1 MLTIYR
7 RHRKACKHRD
17 KGREH
22 RHCQCPIWV
31 DGFLGGKELRES
43 LKLRDW
49 QRAQETVREW
59 EANDRRDVKPER
71 KRLEDAWAD
80 CRADMQARKLHIE
93 TIRKYET
100 LKSQMVDFAARHG
113 LRFLDEFT
121 LADVSKFRSEWSDGQ
136 RSSGKKLE
144 RLRTFLSFGQK
155 RKWIPENPASDLKA
169 PKITLCPTLPF
180 THNEML
186 RILSAINKYENEFP
200 SRGSENARRMQALVV
215 LLRYGGM
222 RIGDTVSLS
231 ANRVEENRLLLYT
244 QKTGVPVNNVLP
256 DFVLKTLEATPKVA
270 GDFYFWDGESKLET
284 IIGSWRKRLNK
295 LFELAEISNGHPHRF
310 RDTFAVELLL
320 TGVPIERV
328 SILLGHE
335 SVRTTERNYA
345 PWVRSR
351 QEQLE
356 ADLTRAWGLDPVI
369 AAQTSQARGTRQV
382 HEKKHSSNSQILKR
396 ENWRRGWDSNPRMEV
411 LQTSPLGHLGTAP
424 NF

>member
-93 TIRKYET
+93 TIRKYKT
-100 LKSQMVDFAARHG
+100 LESQMVDFAARHG

-144 RLRTFLSFGQK
+144 RLRTFFSFGQK

-186 RILSAINKYENEFP
+186 RILSAINKYENEF
-200 SRGSENARRMQALVV
+200 SGRGSENARRMQALVV

-231 ANRVEENRLLLYT
+231 ANRIEENRLLLYT

-256 DFVLKTLEATPKVA
+256 DFVLKALEATPKVA

-295 LFELAEISNGHPHRF
+295 LFELAEIRNGHPHRF

-382 HEKKHSSNSQILKR
+382 HEKKRSSNSQILKR
-396 ENWRRGWDSNPRMEV
+396 EIWRRGWDSNPRMEV